1 MSQTFP
7 TPNLELNE
15 VLHELV
21 SGIKSVLD
29 KNLVAVFL
37 QGSFALGDWDAG
49 SDVDFLVVLENELP
63 ENLLPE
69 LSAMH
74 GRIYALP
81 SPWAQH
87 LEGSYISQKVLR
99 EMDTSIRLWYLD
111 NGSQRLVQDIHCNT
125 LVVRWTTREYGIPM
139 YGVTSKTLIEPIPE
153 DALRLEVSTV
163 MQGWAKDISAR
174 PDQVKNRWFQH
185 YTVLSYCR
193 MLQTLQ
199 TARIESKRSAA
210 IWGQQYLESE
220 WRELIAKAWKEHSK
234 QRENYKLFADL
245 EDVEKTLEFVQYA
258 LEFGWQ

>member
-1 MSQTFP
+1 MDQPFP
-7 TPNLELNE
+7 TPILELNE

-21 SGIKSVLD
+21 SGIKSILD
-29 KNLVAVFL
+29 KSLVAVFL

-69 LSAMH
+69 LQTMH

-87 LEGSYISQKVLR
+87 LEGSYISKKVLR
-99 EMDTSIRLWYLD
+99 ESDTSIRLWYLD

-139 YGVTSKTLIEPIPE
+139 FGVTSKTLIEPISE
-153 DALRLEVSTV
+153 DALRLEVRIIL
-163 MQGWAKDISAR
+163 QDWAKEISAH
-174 PDQVKNRWFQH
+174 PDQVKNRWLQQ
-185 YTVLSYCR
+185 YIVLSYCR
-193 MLQTLQ
+193 MLQTLH

-220 WRELIAKAWKEHSK
+220 WRELIARAWEEHSK
-234 QRENYKLFADL
+234 QRENYKLLADL
-245 EDVEKTLEFVQYA
+245 EDVEKTLQFVQYA
-258 LEFGWQ
+258 LQLGRQ

>member
-7 TPNLELNE
+7 TSLLELNE
-15 VLHELV
+15 VLDELV
-21 SGIKSVLD
+21 SNIKSILD
-29 KNLVAVFL
+29 KSLTAVFL
-37 QGSFALGDWDAG
+37 QGSFAAGDWDAG

-69 LSAMH
+69 LQAMH

-139 YGVTSKTLIEPIPE
+139 FGVASKTLIEPISE
-153 DALRLEVSTV
+153 DALRLEVQKKMRDWTNEV
-163 MQGWAKDISAR
+163 LAQ
-174 PDQVKNRWFQH
+174 PDQLKNRSEQQ

-193 MLQTLQ
+193 MLQTLH

-210 IWGQQYLESE
+210 IWGQQYLELE
-220 WRELIAKAWKEHSK
+220 WRELIARAWKEHSK
-234 QRENYKLFADL
+234 QRENYKLLADL
-245 EDVEKTLEFVQYA
+245 EDVKKTLEFVQYA
-258 LEFGWQ
+258 LKLGLQ

>member
-74 GRIYALP
+74 GRIYARP
-81 SPWAQH
+81 SSLLFRPCQR
-87 LEGSYISQKVLR
+87 VLYAPSVGGAA
-99 EMDTSIRLWYLD
+99 TFSGPIGHGLD
-111 NGSQRLVQDIHCNT
+111 RG
-125 LVVRWTTREYGIPM
+125 
-139 YGVTSKTLIEPIPE
+139 
-153 DALRLEVSTV
+153 
-163 MQGWAKDISAR
+163 
-174 PDQVKNRWFQH
+174 
-185 YTVLSYCR
+185 
-193 MLQTLQ
+193 
-199 TARIESKRSAA
+199 
-210 IWGQQYLESE
+210 
-220 WRELIAKAWKEHSK
+220 
-234 QRENYKLFADL
+234 
-245 EDVEKTLEFVQYA
+245 
-258 LEFGWQ
+258 